1 MSKNKILMCPPDYFS
16 VDYVINPW
24 MSGLT
29 EPPDINKAHAQWNL
43 LRDTNSQ
50 YADIEIIEPQPDLP
64 DMVFTA
70 NAGVVSGNKAIAS
83 HFMHHTREDRKNHIL
98 YRGLEEM
105 VMTSWISMKKLD
117 LKEVETVSLIEEAH
131 GYGQDMVLERR

>member
-1 MSKNKILMCPPDYFS
+1 MSKNKILMCPPNYFS

-29 EPPDINKAHAQWNL
+29 EPPDIKKAHEQWNQL
-43 LRDTNSQ
+43 KDNISQ

-70 NAGVVSGNKAIAS
+70 NAGVVSGNKAIAYIYLQRDDAGCGRAA
-83 HFMHHTREDRKNHIL
+83 FL
-98 YRGLEEM
+98 
-105 VMTSWISMKKLD
+105 LD
-117 LKEVETVSLIEEAH
+117 LPTCTSLSLPAS
-131 GYGQDMVLERR
+131 YSN